1 MPGERLIFKNFCGKT
16 WQEEQESENIYSR
29 RTPPTAIVCPA
40 SHSPSGLCSSSAG
53 QGPSHRLTCTMS
65 NDKASLHSNGHGA
78 PMSPHQELVLLF
90 KISHNDRIDWEGTTS
105 YFPRTLTSVTHTPR
119 AHTPGQQLSKLG
131 RIQASVSSR
140 QAWVSYKPDHRHAGH
155 LLGCDHFCTK
165 WHLPLVRGPL
175 SPTGEPGE
183 NHREHILSSSVYHWR
198 RFPSARRWHV
208 RRHRHH
214 RGLARTARRFGRW
227 GTVWAG
233 RWRHLGWLR
242 CRQLQGQTVG
252 RRAQAVGCGSQ
263 RRENKC
269 TSLDG

>member
-1 MPGERLIFKNFCGKT
+1 MPHNHSGPESSPGSSPVTSPEQAEREHGNRSVARTPSWPCSDAWGSGEQSAVPGERLIFKNFCGKT

-131 RIQASVSSR
+131 RIQAICVIT
-140 QAWVSYKPDHRHAGH
+140 PG
-155 LLGCDHFCTK
+155 LG
-165 WHLPLVRGPL
+165 
-175 SPTGEPGE
+175 
-183 NHREHILSSSVYHWR
+183 
-198 RFPSARRWHV
+198 
-208 RRHRHH
+208 
-214 RGLARTARRFGRW
+214 
-227 GTVWAG
+227 
-233 RWRHLGWLR
+233 
-242 CRQLQGQTVG
+242 QL
-252 RRAQAVGCGSQ
+252 
-263 RRENKC
+263 
-269 TSLDG
+269 